1 MAEEAK
7 KPGREAAV
15 SLREIT
21 KETLRPFLKM
31 KVAASQENM
40 VANNAVSIAQAH
52 FEPKAWFRGIY
63 ADETPVGFIMLFDD
77 PDEPVYFLWRLMVAD
92 EYQGLGYGRQ
102 AIDHLVAYVKTRPNA
117 TELKVSHVKEV
128 PGNPGPFYEK
138 LGFQYTGEVE
148 GNELVMSLPLPIT

>member
-1 MAEEAK
+1 MGDEDV
-7 KPGREAAV
+7 KPERNATV

-31 KVAASQENM
+31 KVAEGQQNM

-77 PDEPVYFLWRLMVAD
+77 PDKSEYFLWRLMVA
-92 EYQGLGYGRQ
+92 EEFQGMGYGRK
-102 AIDHLVAYVKTRPNA
+102 AIAHLVEYVKTRPKP
-117 TELKVSHVKEV
+117 TELLVSHVKDM
-128 PGNPGPFYEK
+128 PGNPGPFYQK
-138 LGFQYTGEVE
+138 LGFEYTGEE
-148 GNELVMSLPLPIT
+148 DHGELVMRLRL

>member
-1 MAEEAK
+1 MCAENV
-7 KPGREAAV
+7 KPGRQAAV

-31 KVAASQENM
+31 QVANAQQNM

-52 FEPKAWFRGIY
+52 FEEKAWFRGIY
-63 ADETPVGFIMLFDD
+63 ADETPVGFVMLFDD
-77 PDEPVYFLWRLMVAD
+77 ADKHEYFLWRLMVAE

-102 AIDHLVAYVKTRPNA
+102 AIDHLVAYVKTRPKVTA
-117 TELKVSHVKEV
+117 LLVSHVKDL

-138 LGFQYTGEVE
+138 LGFEYTGEE
-148 GNELVMSLPLPIT
+148 DGGELVMRLPL

>member
-1 MAEEAK
+1 MTTDVK
-7 KPGREAAV
+7 QPGRNAAV

-31 KVAASQENM
+31 NVAESQQNM

-52 FEPKAWFRGIY
+52 FEPHAWFRGIY
-63 ADETPVGFIMLFDD
+63 ADETPVGFIMLYDD
-77 PDEPVYFLWRLMVAD
+77 PDEPVYFLWRLLVAE
-92 EYQGLGYGRQ
+92 EYQGLGYGRK
-102 AIDHLVAYVKTRPNA
+102 AIEQLVEYVKTRPHA

-138 LGFQYTGEVE
+138 LGFEYTGEEE
-148 GNELVMSLPLPIT
+148 GSELVMRLAL

>member
-1 MAEEAK
+1 MTEEMQ
-7 KPGREAAV
+7 KPGRDAVV

-31 KVAASQENM
+31 KVAESQQNM

-77 PDEPVYFLWRLMVAD
+77 PDEPVYFLWRLLVGA
-92 EYQGLGYGRQ
+92 EFQGMGYGRQ
-102 AIDHLVAYVKTRPNA
+102 AIAHLVDYVKSRPNA
-117 TELKVSHVKEV
+117 TELKVSHVPEL
-128 PGNPGPFYEK
+128 PGNPGPFYQK
-138 LGFQYTGEVE
+138 LGFEYTGEE
-148 GNELVMSLPLPIT
+148 DDGELVMRLKL

>member
-1 MAEEAK
+1 MTEALE
-7 KPGREAAV
+7 KPGRDAVV

-21 KETLRPFLKM
+21 KETLRPFLNM
-31 KVAASQENM
+31 KVAKPQEEM

-77 PDEPVYFLWRLMVAD
+77 PDEPVYFLWRLMVA
-92 EYQGLGYGRQ
+92 EQFQGMGYGRK
-102 AIDHLVAYVKTRPNA
+102 AINHLVEYVKIRPGA
-117 TELKVSHVKEV
+117 KELLVSHVQEV

-138 LGFQYTGEVE
+138 LGFEYTGEVE
-148 GNELVMSLPLPIT
+148 GNELVMRLTL

>member
-1 MAEEAK
+1 MSEEK
-7 KPGREAAV
+7 VRLGRDAVV

-31 KVAASQENM
+31 KVAEPQQTM

-77 PDEPVYFLWRLMVAD
+77 PEEPVYFLWRLMVA
-92 EYQGLGYGRQ
+92 EEFQGMGYGRK
-102 AIDHLVAYVKTRPNA
+102 AIAHLIDYVKTRPHA

-128 PGNPGPFYEK
+128 PGNPGPFYER
-138 LGFQYTGEVE
+138 LGFEYTGEE
-148 GNELVMSLPLPIT
+148 DGGELVMRLRL